1 MTDAYSELHVF
12 GVGQSE
18 SVHRAILPFCVSVC
32 IRAGRIRGD
41 VGGAHDDRSSLLFL
55 GARSP
60 LLSALDVLD
69 SLKSDHN

>member
-12 GVGQSE
+12 VWVKGE

-32 IRAGRIRGD
+32 VRAGRIRGD
-41 VGGAHDDRSSLLFL
+41 VGGAHDDRSPLLVL
-55 GARSP
+55 GARPP

-69 SLKSDHN
+69 GLKSDHN